1 MVIPLTMTL
10 LCKVS
15 MSSHNLLSFI
25 ALYTS
30 NFSYPVYLFKEIRQ
44 CLSNRH
50 RNQMRKS
57 DQQSQPSK
65 PNIVLNKQLDQNYAK
80 VMNKVFE
87 ELDGVEYNGT
97 VEEMGDKVLQALKQK
112 YHLVDKDG
120 DPIDDEA
127 ALQSML
133 SLA

>member
-1 MVIPLTMTL
+1 
-10 LCKVS
+10 
-15 MSSHNLLSFI
+15 
-25 ALYTS
+25 
-30 NFSYPVYLFKEIRQ
+30 
-44 CLSNRH
+44 
-50 RNQMRKS
+50 MRKS

-133 SLA
+133 SLAQSLCPFL

>member
-1 MVIPLTMTL
+1 
-10 LCKVS
+10 
-15 MSSHNLLSFI
+15 
-25 ALYTS
+25 
-30 NFSYPVYLFKEIRQ
+30 
-44 CLSNRH
+44 
-50 RNQMRKS
+50 MRKS

-120 DPIDDEA
+120 DPIDDED